1 MFWAP
6 PIRPHSFGEILN
18 GIAEEARLGRSEAVR
33 TSLDARPDM
42 DWLFDLFVTSVPG
55 LDADCARG
63 ARADRYFEDPIE
75 LPVIADDEDA
85 IAAELA
91 LSRVRTQ
98 AELKQIRR
106 AYALRNHPDL
116 LHPVLRADAT
126 RRMKIAN
133 MLFDRRSRELARAA

>member
-1 MFWAP
+1 MFWEP

-18 GIAEEARLGRSEAVR
+18 GIVEEARLGRSEAVR
-33 TSLDARPDM
+33 PGRDVHPDM

-55 LDADCARG
+55 IGGDGMGG
-63 ARADRYFEDPIE
+63 ARADPYFEEPIE

-91 LSRVRTQ
+91 LSCVRTL
-98 AELKQIRR
+98 AELNQLRR
-106 AYALRNHPDL
+106 AYAQRNHPDL

-133 MLFDRRSRELARAA
+133 MLIDRRGKELSKAA